1 MLNFRSPSIYGTR
14 MDSGEGPAYITRL
27 LQEWQN
33 GSQDAFDRLVPL
45 VYNEL
50 RALASR
56 QLTREWRHD
65 RLEITAV
72 VTEAYLRLLDQR
84 EVDWKSRGHFFA
96 IASQL
101 MRRVLIDHARL
112 RTREKRG
119 GIQTPAELNEAVT
132 VPDTHALDAVDVL
145 DLDRALTKLEAL
157 DAAQARII
165 ELRFFG
171 GLTIEETA
179 HALAL
184 SPTTVKREWAVAR
197 GWLYRELTRQAQAS
211 GRRMSQSACK

>member
-1 MLNFRSPSIYGTR
+1 VDDLA
-14 MDSGEGPAYITRL
+14 GPAHITHL

-65 RLEITAV
+65 RLQITAV

-84 EVDWKSRGHFFA
+84 DVDWKSRGHFFA
-96 IASQL
+96 IASQM
-101 MRRVLIDHARL
+101 MRRILIDHARL

-119 GIQTPAELNEAVT
+119 GVQTPAEFQEALT
-132 VPDTHALDAVDVL
+132 VADTRALDAVDVL
-145 DLDRALTKLEAL
+145 DLDRALTKLDAL
-157 DAAQARII
+157 DPGQARII

-179 HALAL
+179 DALAL
-184 SPTTVKREWAVAR
+184 SPTTVKREWAIAR
-197 GWLYRELTRQAQAS
+197 GWLYRELTRNTRRAHHMGHSTS
-211 GRRMSQSACK
+211 G

>member
-145 DLDRALTKLEAL
+145 HRERKE
-157 DAAQARII
+157 
-165 ELRFFG
+165 
-171 GLTIEETA
+171 GLGPA
-179 HALAL
+179 
-184 SPTTVKREWAVAR
+184 P
-197 GWLYRELTRQAQAS
+197 GQP
-211 GRRMSQSACK
+211 

>member
-1 MLNFRSPSIYGTR
+1 

-179 HALAL
+179 TALQI
-184 SPTTVKREWAVAR
+184 STDTVGRDWKLAKAWLAREM
-197 GWLYRELTRQAQAS
+197 S
-211 GRRMSQSACK
+211 GDRRT

>member
-211 GRRMSQSACK
+211 ARRMGQSACN

>member
-1 MLNFRSPSIYGTR
+1 

-197 GWLYRELTRQAQAS
+197 GWLYRELTRQAQARA
-211 GRRMSQSACK
+211 RRMSQSACK

>member
-1 MLNFRSPSIYGTR
+1 ME
-14 MDSGEGPAYITRL
+14 SGEGPAYITHL

-84 EVDWKSRGHFFA
+84 DVDWKSRGHFFA

-157 DAAQARII
+157 DAPQARII

-179 HALAL
+179 HALSL
-184 SPTTVKREWAVAR
+184 SPTTVKREWAIAR
-197 GWLYRELTRQAQAS
+197 GWLYRELTRQAQA
-211 GRRMSQSACK
+211 GAPRMGHSACN

>member
-14 MDSGEGPAYITRL
+14 MDSGEGPAYITHL

-33 GSQDAFDRLVPL
+33 GSQEAFDRLVPL

-132 VPDTHALDAVDVL
+132 VADTHPLDAVDVL

-184 SPTTVKREWAVAR
+184 SPTTVKREWAIAR

-211 GRRMSQSACK
+211 ARRMGQSAVN

>member
-1 MLNFRSPSIYGTR
+1 
-14 MDSGEGPAYITRL
+14 MDDPDGPAHITHL
-27 LQEWQN
+27 LQEWQD
-33 GSQDAFDRLVPL
+33 GSQDAFDRLLPL

-84 EVDWKSRGHFFA
+84 DVDWKSRGHFFA

-101 MRRVLIDHARL
+101 MRRILIDHARL
-112 RTREKRG
+112 RMREKRG
-119 GIQTPAELNEAVT
+119 GIQTPAEFNEALT
-132 VPDTHALDAVDVL
+132 VADTLTIDAVDVL
-145 DLDRALTKLEAL
+145 DLDRALTKLEAF
-157 DAAQARII
+157 DPGQARII

-184 SPTTVKREWAVAR
+184 SPTTIKREWAIAR
-197 GWLYRELTRQAQAS
+197 GWLYRELTRDAQAGAHRMAQSS
-211 GRRMSQSACK
+211 GS

>member
-50 RALASR
+50 RALAAR

-211 GRRMSQSACK
+211 ARRMGQSACN

>member
-1 MLNFRSPSIYGTR
+1 MLNFRSPGIYGTR
-14 MDSGEGPAYITRL
+14 MDSCEGPAYITHL

-45 VYNEL
+45 VYKEL

-119 GIQTPAELNEAVT
+119 GIQTPAELNEALT
-132 VPDTHALDAVDVL
+132 VADTHALDAVDVL

-157 DAAQARII
+157 DAPQARII

-184 SPTTVKREWAVAR
+184 SPTTVKREWAIAR
-197 GWLYRELTRQAQAS
+197 GWLYRELTRQAQES
-211 GRRMSQSACK
+211 RRMGQSAAN

>member
-1 MLNFRSPSIYGTR
+1 
-14 MDSGEGPAYITRL
+14 MDDREGPAHITHL

-84 EVDWKSRGHFFA
+84 DVDWKSRGHFFA

-101 MRRVLIDHARL
+101 MRRILIDHARL
-112 RTREKRG
+112 RMREKRG
-119 GIQTPAELNEAVT
+119 GIQTPAEFDEALT
-132 VPDTHALDAVDVL
+132 VPDVPTIDAVDVL

-157 DAAQARII
+157 DHGQARII

-184 SPTTVKREWAVAR
+184 SPTTVKREWAIAR
-197 GWLYRELTRQAQAS
+197 GWLYRELTRHAQA
-211 GRRMSQSACK
+211 GAHRMGQSMPN

>member
-1 MLNFRSPSIYGTR
+1 
-14 MDSGEGPAYITRL
+14 MDNCEGPAYITHL

-33 GSQDAFDRLVPL
+33 GSQNAFDRLVPL

-84 EVDWKSRGHFFA
+84 DVDWKNRGHFFA

-101 MRRVLIDHARL
+101 MRRVLIDNARS
-112 RTREKRG
+112 RTRAKRG
-119 GIQTPAELNEAVT
+119 GIQTPAELNEALT
-132 VPDTHALDAVDVL
+132 VAETHALDAVDVL
-145 DLDRALTKLEAL
+145 DLDRALTKLEVL

-184 SPTTVKREWAVAR
+184 SPTTVKREWAIAR
-197 GWLYRELTRQAQAS
+197 GWLYRELTRQAETSA
-211 GRRMSQSACK
+211 RRMGHSPVN